1 MRLVNQALSAR
12 FLPALSRD
20 TVDPSRQPQT
30 AEGDEMRKHAHAS
43 FMAALAF
50 MAVSGMAVA
59 QTLGDIELA
68 EEVVID
74 AWQRTPLAFRTT
86 VIVDA
91 PPQGFGVYHERAHNE
106 FAPGEPIVI
115 YAEPVGYAWRENPDG
130 TYTFGFDV
138 DLLLK
143 KSDGAIVG
151 GQENFQHLELTSRA
165 RNREFMLT
173 LTLTVD
179 GAPPGDYVVEYTTRD
194 IASDKAAVISRP
206 FFIVE

>member
-1 MRLVNQALSAR
+1 M
-12 FLPALSRD
+12 
-20 TVDPSRQPQT
+20 
-30 AEGDEMRKHAHAS
+30 GKHARA
-43 FMAALAF
+43 AF
-50 MAVSGMAVA
+50 MAGLAFIAVSGTTAA

-68 EEVVID
+68 EEAVIA
-74 AWQRTPLAFRTT
+74 AWQRTSLTFRTA

-91 PPQGFGVYHERAHNE
+91 PPEGFGIYQERAHNE
-106 FAPGEPIVI
+106 FAPGEPVVI
-115 YAEPVGYAWRENPDG
+115 YAEPVGYAWHENPDG

-143 KSDGAIVG
+143 KTDGAIVG
-151 GQENFQHLELTSRA
+151 GQENFQHLELTSRT

-194 IASDKAAVISRP
+194 IASEEAAVISLP
-206 FFIVE
+206 FSIVE

>member
-1 MRLVNQALSAR
+1 
-12 FLPALSRD
+12 
-20 TVDPSRQPQT
+20 
-30 AEGDEMRKHAHAS
+30 MRKQACAS

-50 MAVSGMAVA
+50 MAVPGMATA
-59 QTLGDIELA
+59 QTLDDIELA
-68 EEVVID
+68 EEAVID
-74 AWQRTPLAFRTT
+74 AWRLTPLTFRTA

-91 PPQGFGVYHERAHNE
+91 PPQGFGVYRERANNE

-115 YAEPVGYAWRENPDG
+115 YAEPVGYSWRENPDG
-130 TYTFGFDV
+130 AYTFGFDV

-143 KSDGAIVG
+143 TTDGAIVG

-194 IASDKAAVISRP
+194 IASDKTAVISLP
-206 FFIVE
+206 FSIVE

>member
-1 MRLVNQALSAR
+1 
-12 FLPALSRD
+12 
-20 TVDPSRQPQT
+20 
-30 AEGDEMRKHAHAS
+30 
-43 FMAALAF
+43 
-50 MAVSGMAVA
+50 MAVSGVA
-59 QTLGDIELA
+59 AAQSLGDIERA
-68 EEVVID
+68 EATVIE
-74 AWQRTPLAFRTT
+74 AWRQTPLAFRTA

-91 PPQGFGVYHERAHNE
+91 PPQGFGIYHERAHNE

-130 TYTFGFDV
+130 AYTFGFDV

-143 KSDGAIVG
+143 TSDGAIVG

-179 GAPPGDYVVEYTTRD
+179 GAPPGDYIVEYTTRD
-194 IASDKAAVISRP
+194 IASDKAGVISLP
-206 FFIVE
+206 FSIVE

>member
-1 MRLVNQALSAR
+1 MRRQARA
-12 FLPALSRD
+12 
-20 TVDPSRQPQT
+20 
-30 AEGDEMRKHAHAS
+30 
-43 FMAALAF
+43 AF
-50 MAVSGMAVA
+50 MAVLAFLAVPGMAAA
-59 QTLGDIELA
+59 QTLDDIELA
-68 EEVVID
+68 EEAVID
-74 AWQRTPLAFRTT
+74 AWRQTPLAFRTA

-91 PPQGFGVYHERAHNE
+91 PPQGFGVFHERAHNE

-115 YAEPVGYAWRENPDG
+115 YSEPVGYAWRENPDG

-143 KSDGAIVG
+143 KTDGEIVG

-194 IASDKAAVISRP
+194 IASDKAAVISLP
-206 FFIVE
+206 FSIVE